1 MTQEKE
7 ILFLDIETVTETGN
21 WEDLDE
27 RKKELWKKKAS
38 YMSSTEEIDPEALYF
53 EKGAIFA
60 EYGKVVAIA
69 IGMIGKKE
77 GQEFLKVK
85 AFAQEDESQL
95 LEEFANFLHQN
106 ISPEKYLLCAHNGKE
121 FDYPYLCRRLL
132 IHGMHLPEIL
142 NLENKKPWEV
152 PHLDTLEMWKFG
164 DRKNYTSLD
173 LLAAIF
179 KVDSSKSDMD
189 GSMVNHVYYEEKD
202 LRKIAKYCMMD
213 VVVTVQVYR
222 KMKLLE
228 LIPEENIQ
236 LVETE

>member
-7 ILFLDIETVTETGN
+7 ILFLDIETVTETAT
-21 WEDLDE
+21 WEELDQ
-27 RKKELWKKKAS
+27 RKQALWIKKS
-38 YMSSTEEIDPEALYF
+38 TQFHNTSSTDPADLYF

-60 EYGKVVAIA
+60 EYGRVVAIA

-121 FDYPYLCRRLL
+121 FDYPYLCRRLI
-132 IHGMHLPEIL
+132 IHGMPLPEIL
-142 NLENKKPWEV
+142 NLVNKKPWEV

-189 GSMVNHVYYEEKD
+189 GSMVNQVYYQEKD
-202 LRKIAKYCMMD
+202 LKKIARYCMQD
-213 VVVTVQVYR
+213 VVVTAQVYR

-228 LIPEENIQ
+228 SIPQENIQ
-236 LVETE
+236 MVED